1 MKVSQVEEEVA
12 LHTVDGILVHSSVEG
27 LGLGNFCLRVGEYYS
42 PPAFK
47 KLIQQTVGFRVAA
60 KAINS
65 LCFTQS
71 AETPLISQ
79 IDRMGL

>member
-1 MKVSQVEEEVA
+1 MDVTFNLPARTCVVIMKVSQVEEEVA

-47 KLIQQTVGFRVAA
+47 
-60 KAINS
+60 NS
-65 LCFTQS
+65 
-71 AETPLISQ
+71 
-79 IDRMGL
+79 